1 MPKER
6 DAALARARDLRR
18 SITSRQEV
26 YVVDMALAAVGGG
39 SRGYAESI
47 AALEELAAD
56 AERRHW
62 LAWSL
67 ESSLVAWRLARD
79 SHDAPRTARLH
90 ERIESEARKHGFGR
104 ILALL
109 GPAAASTIP

>member
-1 MPKER
+1 
-6 DAALARARDLRR
+6 LAHARDLRR

-26 YVVDMALAAVGGG
+26 YVVDIALAAVGSG
-39 SRGYAESI
+39 SRSHAEAI

-67 ESSLVAWRLARD
+67 ESSLAAWRLARD
-79 SHDAPRTARLH
+79 SHDAPRAARLR

-104 ILALL
+104 ILSLL
-109 GPAAASTIP
+109 GPAVTGTAS